1 MCTLLIVMLLVRN
14 DKHTLPCIQVVFS
27 VPYTKMHDPAE
38 DIDKLYLAV
47 PVKDPESFVIRSAP
61 LPFHIQDKKGKL
73 RTVIGIMGIYRTILS
88 FPVRLSVLIS
98 GSVFY
103 RVIHLAFLFIQI
115 CGNMVIFIYILP
127 SYPVFFHIKS

>member
-38 DIDKLYLAV
+38 NIDKLYLAV

-61 LPFHIQDKKGKL
+61 LPFHIQDKKGKF

-88 FPVRLSVLIS
+88 FPVILSVLIS

-103 RVIHLAFLFIQI
+103 HVFHLAFLFIQYSAPLTSPASTP
-115 CGNMVIFIYILP
+115 VI
-127 SYPVFFHIKS
+127 S

>member
-1 MCTLLIVMLLVRN
+1 
-14 DKHTLPCIQVVFS
+14 
-27 VPYTKMHDPAE
+27 MHDPAE

-61 LPFHIQDKKGKL
+61 LPFHIQDKKGKF

-103 RVIHLAFLFIQI
+103 PVIHLAFLFISI
-115 CGNMVIFIYILP
+115 PNRFRLLRRPLSFHEWVIRLFL
-127 SYPVFFHIKS
+127 STW